1 MAYINPSTLNLTICN
16 GLGIYQNADWL
27 LPVRLTNRVNCVDTP
42 IDLTG
47 FVGECSIKKYAG
59 DDEPLVMATVTIVD
73 AADGEFTIS
82 LTANQTAMLI
92 SQGRTWK
99 DVNTC
104 QYDCYMVNSSTGERY
119 RVLQGDVE
127 ISPCVTDNNDGE

>member
-1 MAYINPSTLNLTICN
+1 MSYISPCTINLTLCS

-47 FVGECSIKKYAG
+47 FHGECSIKKYAG
-59 DDEPLVMATVTIVD
+59 DDEPLVMATVTVTD
-73 AADGEFTIS
+73 AIDGRFTIS
-82 LTANQTAMLI
+82 LTAEQTSMLI
-92 SQGRTWK
+92 TQGRTWK

-104 QYDCYMVNSSTGERY
+104 
-119 RVLQGDVE
+119 
-127 ISPCVTDNNDGE
+127 